1 MGVMSLFNVLPNDT
15 YYEQDDGV
23 DYVII
28 LSFVLQILYKFY
40 HYRY

>member
-23 DYVII
+23 VII

-40 HYRY
+40 RYRY